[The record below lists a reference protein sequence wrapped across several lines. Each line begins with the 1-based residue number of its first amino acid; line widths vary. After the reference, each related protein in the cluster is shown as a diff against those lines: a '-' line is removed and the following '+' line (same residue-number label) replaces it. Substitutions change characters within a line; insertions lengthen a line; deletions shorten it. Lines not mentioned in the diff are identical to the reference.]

1 MADTF
6 KYAEMA
12 EGTPNAAQ
20 EFLKEQLSKNR
31 YTKEQVDRLNASG
44 GATVGAGGEG
54 VIGKG
59 PLYDAQNP
67 TKNQSSSSSSSG
79 GKLKGTMNAEQV
91 RAEFGLSYDGE
102 KEYDGGTHD
111 GRLQNEK
118 GDIWYKE
125 NGQIKYLGNINE
137 SGYKRGRIGQGANK
151 GSKSKSD
158 IGRFWKGD
166 AANEKEGIHKSTN
179 KKLQAALDEYS
190 YARNDFDNGFNSIND
205 VGNAMRHLM
214 DSDKPTVKK
223 EEEPNKPIEYSDEI
237 KQAVSRVRSYENDVL
252 SGKTSQEIYGN
263 NNNEENDN
271 KYTFDMNKGIDGIGT
286 EGGIMDSDT
295 AAKSTENFLQSKKS
309 DIMKKYQFKAA

>member
-12 EGTPNAAQ
+12 EETPNAAQ

-31 YTKEQVDRLNASG
+31 YTKEQAERLDASG

-54 VIGKG
+54 FMKDIDMTDSSTVS
-59 PLYDAQNP
+59 P
-67 TKNQSSSSSSSG
+67 TSATSTWDGENYTRNS
-79 GKLKGTMNAEQV
+79 MNAEDLKNH
-91 RAEFGLSYDGE
+91 FGLQDGS
-102 KEYDGGTHD
+102 DV
-111 GRLQNEK
+111 
-118 GDIWYKE
+118 
-125 NGQIKYLGNINE
+125 
-137 SGYKRGRIGQGANK
+137 
-151 GSKSKSD
+151 GS
-158 IGRFWKGD
+158 
-166 AANEKEGIHKSTN
+166 
-179 KKLQAALDEYS
+179 
-190 YARNDFDNGFNSIND
+190 GFNASA
-205 VGNAMRHLM
+205 GAS
-214 DSDKPTVKK
+214 DSDKTKGNALLGDGYLTNDQYEKLRNSEKVWKAYAAIEGKAAADEKRESNSDGLSINALDGLLDNLTAKK
-223 EEEPNKPIEYSDEI
+223 EEAQETTTEKPKGPIEYSDEI

-286 EGGIMDSDT
+286 EGGIIDSDT

>member
-12 EGTPNAAQ
+12 EETPNAAQ

-31 YTKEQVDRLNASG
+31 YTKEQAKRLDASG

-54 VIGKG
+54 FMKDIDMTDNSTMAPTTSTSTWDGKN
-59 PLYDAQNP
+59 Y
-67 TKNQSSSSSSSG
+67 SSNS
-79 GKLKGTMNAEQV
+79 MNADDLKKH
-91 RAEFGLSYDGE
+91 FGLQDGS
-102 KEYDGGTHD
+102 DV
-111 GRLQNEK
+111 
-118 GDIWYKE
+118 
-125 NGQIKYLGNINE
+125 
-137 SGYKRGRIGQGANK
+137 
-151 GSKSKSD
+151 GS
-158 IGRFWKGD
+158 
-166 AANEKEGIHKSTN
+166 
-179 KKLQAALDEYS
+179 
-190 YARNDFDNGFNSIND
+190 GFNASA
-205 VGNAMRHLM
+205 GAS
-214 DSDKPTVKK
+214 DSDKTKGNALLGDGYLTNDQYEKLRNSEKVWKAYAAIEGKAAADEKRESNSDGLSINALDGLLDNLTAKK
-223 EEEPNKPIEYSDEI
+223 EEAQETTTEKPKGPIEYSDEI

-286 EGGIMDSDT
+286 EGGIIDSDT